1 MDVEPCGRRRL
12 AGLAAAEGP
21 RTWPRMRTIA
31 AVGFCDFGSASLPG
45 RLGGVTPTGASE
57 APLPVL
63 PDPLPVPGVLV
74 DPPVVPFWLLL
85 PALPW
90 EPLPPPAL
98 PPAAPPW
105 PRLSLLVPFW
115 VPVPLFPCAPWL
127 LALGG
132 TEGVTGVTAWGSG
145 WVFTALPLL
154 PPPPPQAARALQT
167 IRAMRLRVSG
177 WRRSAREVERT
188 ARGVGRDAPA
198 SSQPPAPDEPA
209 ADSG

>member
-1 MDVEPCGRRRL
+1 M
-12 AGLAAAEGP
+12 
-21 RTWPRMRTIA
+21 A

-45 RLGGVTPTGASE
+45 RLGGVTLTGASE

-63 PDPLPVPGVLV
+63 PDPLLVPGVLV
-74 DPPVVPFWLLL
+74 DPPDALFWLPL
-85 PALPW
+85 PVLPW
-90 EPLPPPAL
+90 EPLPLAAL
-98 PPAAPPW
+98 PPATPPW
-105 PRLSLLVPFW
+105 PRLSLLVPLW
-115 VPVPLFPCAPWL
+115 LLVPLLPCAPWL

-132 TEGVTGVTAWGSG
+132 TEGVTGVTAWGSAL
-145 WVFTALPLL
+145 VFTALP
-154 PPPPPQAARALQT
+154 PPPPPQAASALQT

>member
-12 AGLAAAEGP
+12 AGLAAADGP
-21 RTWPRMRTIA
+21 RTWPRMRTMA

-45 RLGGVTPTGASE
+45 RLSGVMLTGASE

-74 DPPVVPFWLLL
+74 DPPVVPFWLPL
-85 PALPW
+85 PALLW
-90 EPLPPPAL
+90 ELLPLAAL
-98 PPAAPPW
+98 PPATLPW

-115 VPVPLFPCAPWL
+115 GPVSLCPCVPWPFVP
-127 LALGG
+127 GV
-132 TEGVTGVTAWGSG
+132 TEGVMGVTAWGSG
-145 WVFTALPLL
+145 LVFTAL
-154 PPPPPQAARALQT
+154 PPPPPQAASALQT

-188 ARGVGRDAPA
+188 VRGVGRDASA

>member
-1 MDVEPCGRRRL
+1 M
-12 AGLAAAEGP
+12 
-21 RTWPRMRTIA
+21 A

-45 RLGGVTPTGASE
+45 RLGGVTLTGASD
-57 APLPVL
+57 APLPVW
-63 PDPLPVPGVLV
+63 PDPFPVPGEPF
-74 DPPVVPFWLLL
+74 DPPVAPFWLPL

-90 EPLPPPAL
+90 ELLPLAAL
-98 PPAAPPW
+98 PPATSPW

-115 VPVPLFPCAPWL
+115 PLVPLFPCAPWL

-145 WVFTALPLL
+145 LVFTALP

-177 WRRSAREVERT
+177 WRRSARWGERSLD
-188 ARGVGRDAPA
+188 GRDASA

>member
-1 MDVEPCGRRRL
+1 M
-12 AGLAAAEGP
+12 
-21 RTWPRMRTIA
+21 A

-45 RLGGVTPTGASE
+45 RLGGVMPTGASE

-74 DPPVVPFWLLL
+74 DPPVVPFWLPL
-85 PALPW
+85 PALLW
-90 EPLPPPAL
+90 ELLPLAAL
-98 PPAAPPW
+98 PPATLPW

-115 VPVPLFPCAPWL
+115 LLVPLFPCAPWL

-145 WVFTALPLL
+145 LVFTALPP

-167 IRAMRLRVSG
+167 IRAMRLRVNG
-177 WRRSAREVERT
+177 WRRSARWGERSLD
-188 ARGVGRDAPA
+188 GRDASA
-198 SSQPPAPDEPA
+198 SSQPLAPDEPA
-209 ADSG
+209 ADSGRAEDGT

>member
-1 MDVEPCGRRRL
+1 M
-12 AGLAAAEGP
+12 
-21 RTWPRMRTIA
+21 A
-31 AVGFCDFGSASLPG
+31 AVGFCDWGSASLPG

-57 APLPVL
+57 VPLPVL

-105 PRLSLLVPFW
+105 PRLSLPVPFW
-115 VPVPLFPCAPWL
+115 PLVPLFPCAPWL
-127 LALGG
+127 SALGG

-145 WVFTALPLL
+145 LVLTALP
-154 PPPPPQAARALQT
+154 PPPPPQAASALQT

-177 WRRSAREVERT
+177 WRRSARWGERSLDG
-188 ARGVGRDAPA
+188 RGVSA